1 MDKEEPWRPRAMDP
15 PNEIDSTVP
24 EGDEKETE
32 KKLRSGSSNT
42 SFETSTALI
51 KQPYA
56 PVVVKSSVE
65 GWTLSHR
72 RVAGA
77 ACKAGISIGCGL
89 VHWDPALNVGV
100 SAAFVLYESI
110 QAIRDYRNGALNR
123 LGYST
128 SALDVAL
135 RIGKEA
141 LGVGV
146 GMLLGTMA
154 GLVIGLTSLPVVGQ
168 LIATG
173 VISVGIGFCVGSLLT
188 RYADR
193 AVVRIQIR
201 DKYHYPSNERG
212 AQERFEH
219 LLEGNDDLSSIE
231 TCRIVQHY
239 IDYRI
244 ASGWEDIYDKEMY
257 QEAGYP
263 IELLPVSLQHF
274 TAVRL
279 QRKWGFLRN
288 HGACKKVFRA
298 LMLQHHPDRGGDPA
312 LAAQLSADYEI
323 YAFCRQWWSDCSSIL
338 TASGNANNSS
348 KKGDETMT
356 IKKSIWNIIRKFF
369 FSPRGNS
376 EDLAQGLHAQNQLML
391 CEASAMASRCT
402 PSPANSSSAS
412 VTAISRASEND
423 SDSRQNG
430 TAFLES
436 VKAPVQG
443 ENSDASD
450 EEEDSGDSVSHQ
462 LGLSFAEQ
470 MAAISRVLDG
480 VMRQYSHTVEMINY
494 VSLLRISKHDTV
506 WKTALENAET
516 FSRMQS
522 ILHCCETS
530 SLARET
536 RPVLL
541 VHWGAENMQIKSN
554 SETTLPNT
562 ESEMF
567 NITPDAL
574 SFENVMQQRETA
586 KQFLVST
593 IFTEQIKNTLMEALE
608 LWRAANELVTN
619 FMWAQTASVGET
631 TGEDAEGSVH
641 QNLHSKDR
649 SSGNFA
655 KRVMDTLLRIQS
667 KLNSI
672 VEDELSEWV
681 DYEKRH
687 EDSFLQEIKILGLSA
702 SCALGGEHAMIVR
715 ESVLDL
721 CQGYIRSWARKQTTF
736 QNFGGE
742 VDLIQAQKATLSS
755 HFSTSSIKKM
765 KESPSKVTCDTPPE
779 NFQEK
784 LASHNVTT
792 ATHISDFQLLK
803 QQLSEVDQQFQE
815 VQTIDLCFLPE
826 YREELNS
833 FPSTVLW
840 GILFG
845 EQISLLQE
853 NSERQTSTNST
864 AIDFLESFSFPRFW
878 PFEREL
884 HLSFFEDM
892 KQEPGNP
899 LEPYSLAASG
909 TSSASRTN
917 PNAVAATDGQ
927 GFLSSSYVQFQGCVK
942 FQLWRATK
950 VHPKTGSRS
959 FCWLKQYDFRNVD
972 TLCVEEKAHTDN
984 QKENGLK
991 NNTEQQEHK
1000 MKFRKREVQT
1010 QLLKKLM
1017 KEELSCAS
1025 KCYSSRVVCP
1035 QEVFSESK
1043 TCSVYF
1049 ILPRERTQQRFR
1061 SVKNVLTHIRTIGL
1075 FWLHE
1080 ALQCILDLHSSSC
1093 SHGNV
1098 TLSSFTYDS
1107 FGHVSLALFSPS
1119 SCISCSCISF
1129 SPSTHEEK
1137 DEASALKLEQDATD
1151 FGIMILSEVLPF
1163 LGIRNEE
1170 TPCNGSDLRE
1180 SDELHVFRIFKEIGE
1195 RLVAKVEPRFTLPYA
1210 RAFVKRCMQIPNSFT
1225 VTREKKQVNYFPIEW
1240 GRTTYTNHMHLEPV
1254 RCIPRFLGVNNKSF
1268 LFRRVNMYR
1277 NVNPFLWER
1286 YARYRDE
1293 VSCSN
1298 PPPPPHQVY
1307 ECQQFLFCGD
1317 DTEVNER
1324 FLWCVCESEAEVWSL
1339 AYYGIPKENSTQ
1351 STKEKSF
1358 VRLPFL
1364 SLSNPFKWVERSL
1377 ESKSV
1382 ESNLFIAIFRVAL
1395 GTISDTQELEKK
1407 SFVIGGEKKTQ
1418 LFHTYEK
1425 EFGVDQLSVI
1435 PSCVNAVYLEL
1446 VLKF

>member
-1 MDKEEPWRPRAMDP
+1 MDKEKPLSPRAMNPPTENDP
-15 PNEIDSTVP
+15 TVP
-24 EGDEKETE
+24 EGHERVTE
-32 KKLRSGSSNT
+32 KILKSGSST
-42 SFETSTALI
+42 SSSGSSVALI

-56 PVVVKSSVE
+56 PAVVKSSVE
-65 GWTLSHR
+65 ERTLSRR
-72 RVAGA
+72 RVAGV

-89 VHWDPALNVGV
+89 VHLDPSLNVAV

-110 QAIRDYRNGALNR
+110 QAIHDYRNGVLNR
-123 LGYST
+123 LGYRT

-135 RIGKEA
+135 RIGKESI
-141 LGVGV
+141 GVGV
-146 GMLLGTMA
+146 GMVLGSMVGLL
-154 GLVIGLTSLPVVGQ
+154 IGLTALPVMGQ

-201 DKYHYPSNERG
+201 AKYHYPSDELG

-219 LLEGNDDLSSIE
+219 ILEGNDDLSSIE
-231 TCRIVQHY
+231 TSRIVQHY

-244 ASGWEDIYDKEMY
+244 ASGWEDSFDKEMY
-257 QEAGYP
+257 QEAGYS

-323 YAFCRQWWSDCSSIL
+323 YAFCRQWWSDCPSIL
-338 TASGNANNSS
+338 TASVSEDNSS
-348 KKGDETMT
+348 KNGGAT
-356 IKKSIWNIIRKFF
+356 IAMKKSIWKFIRNFF

-376 EDLAQGLHAQNQLML
+376 EDLAQNLHAENQLML

-402 PSPANSSSAS
+402 SSTASSSSVS
-412 VTAISRASEND
+412 VTAISHTSGKDFDN
-423 SDSRQNG
+423 RQNS
-430 TAFLES
+430 TPFLER
-436 VKAPVQG
+436 VKAPVQ
-443 ENSDASD
+443 EEKNDVSD
-450 EEEDSGDSVSHQ
+450 EEEDSDESVSHR
-462 LGLSFAEQ
+462 LGLSFTEQ

-480 VMRQYSHTVEMINY
+480 VMRQYSHTVEMVNY
-494 VSLLRISKHDTV
+494 VSLLCVSKNDTD
-506 WKTALENAET
+506 WKNALESAET

-530 SLARET
+530 SVSLDS
-536 RPVLL
+536 RPILIM
-541 VHWGAENMQIKSN
+541 HWGANDAQMKSN
-554 SETTLPNT
+554 SKTMLPNT
-562 ESEMF
+562 ESETLI
-567 NITPDAL
+567 ITTDAL
-574 SFENVMQQRETA
+574 SLENAVQQRETA
-586 KQFLVST
+586 KKNLVST
-593 IFTEQIKNTLMEALE
+593 IFTDQIKNALMHALE

-619 FMWAQTASVGET
+619 FMWTQTASVGEP
-631 TGEDAEGSVH
+631 TGENAEGSVQ
-641 QNLHSKDR
+641 QNLHSKER

-667 KLNSI
+667 KLSSI
-672 VEDELSEWV
+672 VEDELSKWV

-687 EDSFLQEIKILGLSA
+687 DDSFLQEMKIIGLSA
-702 SCALGGEHAMIVR
+702 SCALGGEHAMVVR

-721 CQGYIRSWARKQTTF
+721 CQGYIRSWTRKQETF
-736 QNFGGE
+736 QIFLSE
-742 VDLIQAQKATLSS
+742 IDLIQAQRATPSS
-755 HFSTSSIKKM
+755 HFSPASIKKL
-765 KESPSKVTCDTPPE
+765 EELPTRVTSDMSSGDSQE
-779 NFQEK
+779 N
-784 LASHNVTT
+784 LASRNVTDS
-792 ATHISDFQLLK
+792 THISDLQLLK
-803 QQLSEVDQQFQE
+803 QQLSEVDHHFQE

-845 EQISLLQE
+845 EQISLRQE
-853 NSERQTSTNST
+853 NLEHQTSPKST
-864 AIDFLESFSFPRFW
+864 TIDYLKTFSFPRFW

-899 LEPYSLAASG
+899 LEPYSLAASS
-909 TSSASRTN
+909 TSSAIHTN
-917 PNAVAATDGQ
+917 PNVVSTTDDQ
-927 GFLSSSYVQFQGCVK
+927 DLRSSSCVQFQGCVE

-959 FCWLKQYDFRNVD
+959 LCWLKQYDFRNVD
-972 TLCVEEKAHTDN
+972 TLWVEEKDHTNN
-984 QKENGLK
+984 QKEN
-991 NNTEQQEHK
+991 NAEHEEQK
-1000 MKFRKREVQT
+1000 LRFRKRKVQT
-1010 QLLKKLM
+1010 QILKKIM

-1025 KCYSSRVVCP
+1025 KCNSSRVVCP
-1035 QEVFSESK
+1035 HEVFSEPK

-1093 SHGNV
+1093 THGNI
-1098 TLSSFTYDS
+1098 TLSNFTYDS

-1119 SCISCSCISF
+1119 SCVSCSSICF
-1129 SPSTHEEK
+1129 SPSNQEQRE
-1137 DEASALKLEQDATD
+1137 EASALKLEQDATD

-1163 LGIRNEE
+1163 LGIRNEA
-1170 TPCNGSDLRE
+1170 TSSSGSALGER
-1180 SDELHVFRIFKEIGE
+1180 DELHVFRIFKEIGE
-1195 RLVAKVEPRFTLPYA
+1195 RLVAKVEPRFTLPHA

-1225 VTREKKQVNYFPIEW
+1225 VTLGKNKVNYFPIEW
-1240 GRTTYTNHMHLEPV
+1240 GRKTYTNHMHLEPV
-1254 RCIPRFLGVNNKSF
+1254 HDFPHFLGVNIKSS
-1268 LFRRVNMYR
+1268 LFRRLKMYR

-1286 YARYRDE
+1286 YTRYRDE

-1307 ECQQFLFCGD
+1307 ECPQFLFCGD
-1317 DTEVNER
+1317 DAEVNER
-1324 FLWCVCESEAEVWSL
+1324 FLWCVCESEAAAWSL
-1339 AYYGIPKENSTQ
+1339 AYYGIPKEKSTQ
-1351 STKEKSF
+1351 STKENSL
-1358 VRLPFL
+1358 VCLPFL
-1364 SLSNPFKWVERSL
+1364 SLSNPFKWVARSL
-1377 ESKSV
+1377 ESKSAG
-1382 ESNLFIAIFRVAL
+1382 SHFFIAVFRVTL
-1395 GTISDTQELEKK
+1395 GTIADMQEKEKK
-1407 SFVIGGEKKTQ
+1407 SFVIPGEKKTQ
-1418 LFHTYEK
+1418 LFHTDDE
-1425 EFGVDQLSVI
+1425 EFGMNQLSVI
-1435 PSCVNAVYLEL
+1435 PSCVSAVYLEL